1 MASLDIDVSRIH
13 IDEAEAGS
21 RLDRALLRH
30 VGQEKRQL
38 IMRLIRRG
46 NVRVNGK
53 RAKVDQRLH
62 VGDSIFLPASLRV
75 GKEPDAKRAKG
86 KRASLANVRVLF
98 EDDHILI
105 LYKPAGVVVHSGSGY
120 RAGIIEQ
127 LREVRKLPELRL
139 VHRLDRDTS
148 GCLLLAKTLPALRI
162 LAEDFRS
169 GRMHKTYLAWVTGH
183 MIPTAGRM
191 QSFLRKGVTMGG
203 ERMVVHDES
212 GQKAVTDYQVI
223 QHVLCQ
229 DTEFSFLALMP
240 LSGRTHQLRVQL
252 QHENHAI
259 FGDHKYA
266 PKSSRDLFR
275 RIGGKGMALHAW
287 RLRFVHPVTHRS
299 LELCAPIPKWWASCF
314 NIRGS

>member
-1 MASLDIDVSRIH
+1 MASLDLDASRMH

-30 VGQEKRQL
+30 IGQEKRQL
-38 IMRLIRRG
+38 VMRLIRRG

-62 VGDSIFLPASLRV
+62 EGDSIFLPASLRV
-75 GKEPDAKRAKG
+75 GKGPDAKRPKE
-86 KRASLANVRVLF
+86 KRASLTNVQTLF
-98 EDDHILI
+98 EDDHILV
-105 LYKPAGVVVHSGSGY
+105 LNKPAGVVVHSGSGY
-120 RAGIIEQ
+120 SAGLIEQ
-127 LREVRKLPELRL
+127 LRELRKLPELRL

-148 GCLLLAKTLPALRI
+148 GCLLLAKTLPILRI

-169 GRMHKTYLAWVTGH
+169 GRMHKTYLSWVTGH

-212 GQKAVTDYQVI
+212 GQKAITDYQVI

-229 DTEFSFLALMP
+229 NEEFSFLALMP

-252 QHENHAI
+252 QYENHSI
-259 FGDHKYA
+259 FGDHKY
-266 PKSSRDLFR
+266 SSRPARDLFR
-275 RIGGKGMALHAW
+275 SMGGKGMALHAW
-287 RLRFVHPVTHRS
+287 RLRFVHPVTHQS
-299 LELCAPIPKWWASCF
+299 LELRAPVPAWWASCF
-314 NIRGS
+314 NIKN